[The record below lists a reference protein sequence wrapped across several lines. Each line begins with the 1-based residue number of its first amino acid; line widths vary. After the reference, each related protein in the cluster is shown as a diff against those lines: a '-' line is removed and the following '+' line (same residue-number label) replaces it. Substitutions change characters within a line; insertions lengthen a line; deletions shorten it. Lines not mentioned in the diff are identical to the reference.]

1 MIRRIYDVLFLF
13 KEYVLLAT
21 LVLLSIGMIALNDN
35 VQVRRIRTV
44 ATVAFGVVEDRLSFI
59 PTYFGLRS
67 ENALLRRINVSLA
80 DEASQLREEKLEN
93 IRLRQL
99 LGLKQRSSYPLTAA
113 EIVSKNLTLLRNTLT
128 LDAGRLD
135 GIEPLM
141 PVVGDG
147 GLVGLVTDVSDH
159 FSVVN
164 ILWNT
169 DFRVSAK
176 IQRSRVD
183 GIVAWDGRTLALRNV
198 AKTRDVVPGDVV
210 LSSEYSSSFPP
221 DIRIGI
227 VSDVQIQEGALFK
240 TVTVMPTVDF
250 VKLEE
255 VFVMDYLPDEERSD
269 LEQEA
274 KQKTGK

>member
-59 PTYFGLRS
+59 PAYFGLRS